1 MKAIKKY
8 LIISIY
14 AFSTILFLT
23 LFGCQDFLEVDEP
36 NGEITPELV
45 FNDEATANASV
56 TTLYTKLRDETLIT
70 GRLNGLSILM
80 GLYTDELD
88 FYGQSGND
96 IEYFYTHQILPE
108 NNILYSVWNSSYNLI
123 FQCNAIIEGLENSH
137 NITESTKNQL
147 LGETLFVRSLVY
159 FYLTNLF
166 GDIPYTTTTDYKI
179 NMNLNRI
186 NKDVVYSAI
195 IEDLLDAHSKL
206 NSEYVSGERVRA
218 NRFVISAL
226 LSRVFLYTENWQE
239 ANNYASE
246 VINNTD
252 LYNLETDLTKEFLID
267 SPSAILQLKSQ
278 QQNLATYEAG
288 NFIFE
293 SGPPFMIGLSP
304 LIAFNFETGDLRKQ
318 HWVREINEGDQTW
331 YMCNKYK
338 RFDLYDSP
346 KEYSIVFRLSE
357 QYLIRAEAR
366 LKLGNLNGAAD
377 DINQIRNRAG
387 LSSVSLTDNLGA
399 VLIQERKS
407 ELFCEHGHR
416 WFDLK
421 RWRIAQE
428 TLSPIKPNWRE
439 TDILLP
445 LPQIELEL
453 NPNLHPQNPGY

>member
-8 LIISIY
+8 IIKSIY
-14 AFSTILFLT
+14 AFFTILFLI
-23 LFGCQDFLEVDEP
+23 LFGCQDFLDVDEP

-45 FNDEATANASV
+45 FNDEVTANASV
-56 TTLYTKLRDETLIT
+56 STLYTKLRDETLIT

-80 GLYTDELD
+80 GFYTDELD

-108 NNILYSVWNSSYNLI
+108 NNILSSVWNSSYNLI

-147 LGETLFVRSLVY
+147 LGETIFVRSLVY

-179 NMNLNRI
+179 NMNLGRT
-186 NKDVVYSAI
+186 NKDIIYNTI

-206 NSEYVSGERVRA
+206 NSEYPSGERVRA
-218 NRFVISAL
+218 NRYVVSAL
-226 LSRVFLYTENWQE
+226 LSRVFLYNEKWQE
-239 ANNYASE
+239 ANYYSSE
-246 VINNTD
+246 VINNTE
-252 LYNLETDLTKEFLID
+252 LYNLETDLSEEFLVE
-267 SPSAILQLKSQ
+267 SSSAILQLKSQ
-278 QQNLATYEAG
+278 QQNLVTHEAG

-293 SGPPFMIGLSP
+293 YGPPFMIGLSSH
-304 LIAFNFETGDLRKQ
+304 IALDFETGDLRKQ
-318 HWVREINEGDQTW
+318 YWVREINEGDQTW

-338 RFDLYDSP
+338 RFDLNNSP

-366 LKLGNLNGAAD
+366 LKLGNLNGAAT

-387 LSSVSLTDNLGA
+387 LSSVSLTDNLDA
-399 VLIQERKS
+399 ILVQERKS

-421 RWRIAQE
+421 RWGNAQE
-428 TLSPIKPNWRE
+428 ILSPIKSNWRE

-445 LPQIELEL
+445 LPQNELEL
-453 NPNLHPQNPGY
+453 NPNLLPQNPGY